1 MTLGKAISLVSDA
14 YLSNMQPFKKFATM
28 CSSMKLIQ
36 AVPDLKLLITIAVIL
51 CKYSLHTHSSHDF
64 EHQIAQQKDSLLHN
78 ASAVFGLSLDSKKQ
92 SSTPT

>member
-1 MTLGKAISLVSDA
+1 MTLGNAVDA
-14 YLSNMQPFKKFATM
+14 YLSNMQQFKKFATM

-64 EHQIAQQKDSLLHN
+64 EQQIAQQKDSLLHN

>member
-1 MTLGKAISLVSDA
+1 MTLGNAVDA
-14 YLSNMQPFKKFATM
+14 YLSNMQQFKKFATM

-36 AVPDLKLLITIAVIL
+36 AVPDLKLLTQVITIAVIL